1 MADRTINFGSDSTE
15 ATYQIQDDDPAGGGD
30 FVIRDTD
37 ANLAILSYDQTNDEW
52 DFAATANFNSND
64 ITDITS
70 LTADTINVD
79 TLDGADIA
87 NATAD
92 DVLETDGS
100 GGLRLQ
106 AGEVTVNGNTISLG
120 GSVTLAAA
128 DVDAVG
134 DGDDVGRDIYVIS
147 AGASDPASADNN
159 DLIFEQE

>member
-37 ANLAILSYDQTNDEW
+37 ANLAILSYDQVNDEW
-52 DFAATANFNSND
+52 DFAATTNFNSNSVSG
-64 ITDITS
+64 ITS
-70 LTADTINVD
+70 LSADTITVD

-92 DVLETDGS
+92 NVLETDGL

-106 AGEVTVNGNTISLG
+106 AGEVTVNGNTVNLG
-120 GSVTLAAA
+120 GSVTLSAA
-128 DVDAVG
+128 DVGAVDTSDFPTLEDQNG
-134 DGDDVGRDIYVIS
+134 NPIDS
-147 AGASDPASADNN
+147 ANTIVFDTS
-159 DLIFEQE
+159 

>member
-64 ITDITS
+64 ITGITS

-120 GSVTLAAA
+120 SSVTLNAA
-128 DVDAVG
+128 DVGAVDTSDFPTLEDQNG
-134 DGDDVGRDIYVIS
+134 NPIDS
-147 AGASDPASADNN
+147 ANTIVFDTS
-159 DLIFEQE
+159 